1 MMKSIASLGE
11 LEGRKT
17 NHSTRKTFATTLLD
31 ADVPN
36 SEVAQLGGWKSIQTI
51 NEYDAP
57 NIKKQKSVS
66 DILSKAFLT
75 KATEEN
81 HSENRLLSIYTD
93 TSNDEMNSVDEN
105 DKNESDVNSSQP
117 VPVSNCHLQNS
128 TACMPLTPRTESVTS
143 SSNMMS
149 LASRK
154 DTNPFSLFFGGKH

>member
-1 MMKSIASLGE
+1 MKSIASLGE

-66 DILSKAFLT
+66 DILSKAFLPKVT
-75 KATEEN
+75 KEN
-81 HSENRLLSIYTD
+81 NSENRHCPSIQTQ
-93 TSNDEMNSVDEN
+93 V
-105 DKNESDVNSSQP
+105 
-117 VPVSNCHLQNS
+117 
-128 TACMPLTPRTESVTS
+128 
-143 SSNMMS
+143 
-149 LASRK
+149 
-154 DTNPFSLFFGGKH
+154 